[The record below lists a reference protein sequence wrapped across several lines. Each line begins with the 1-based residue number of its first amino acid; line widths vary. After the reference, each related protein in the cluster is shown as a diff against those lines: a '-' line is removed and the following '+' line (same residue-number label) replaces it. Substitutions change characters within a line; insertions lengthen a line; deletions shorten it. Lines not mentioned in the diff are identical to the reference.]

1 MFHEEEI
8 LEESDNETIYEDLKH
23 NYDSVGSQCL
33 ASIKKLVFKYPLDT
47 AAYADNEA
55 LK

>member
-1 MFHEEEI
+1 VFHEEEI

-47 AAYADNEA
+47 GVYANSEG